1 MRKREKKRDEE
12 GERRRGTETKEGR
25 KPKQARRRGRK
36 ETRTK
41 TEKAEEKPRSEQDET
56 RDKQSTEA
64 TKTQNKQNI
73 GQEKTRHKRQR
84 ERLHL
89 RRHHGVIQALAS
101 MLLGPRSS
109 VLGVS
114 RVGRRPRRLRVA
126 ERETCGERDS
136 SNEQKRWIFRN
147 QTGVEP
153 WKRQRV
159 Q

>member
-1 MRKREKKRDEE
+1 MRKRERKRDEE

-64 TKTQNKQNI
+64 TKTQNKQDI
-73 GQEKTRHKRQR
+73 GQEKTRHGETKRKVT
-84 ERLHL
+84 LTP
-89 RRHHGVIQALAS
+89 AS
-101 MLLGPRSS
+101 RGHPSPSQHAPRSS
-109 VLGVS
+109 VLSVG

-126 ERETCGERDS
+126 ERETYGERNS